1 MPDPRARDPHTPTF
15 DQQGVL
21 WFTMEESNFVG
32 RLDPRTGEI
41 KLKRVPTAHAVPYGI
56 VVLPSGIPYF
66 CEFGTNHLASI
77 DPQTMAVTEYSLP
90 ERARP
95 RRLAVALDGTIYY
108 SDYERGYLGHFDPTT
123 KRVDEWRSP
132 GGPGSEPH
140 GITVTPDGTVW
151 YASSHLKM

>member
-1 MPDPRARDPHTPTF
+1 M
-15 DQQGVL
+15 
-21 WFTMEESNFVG
+21 G

-66 CEFGTNHLASI
+66 CEFATNPLASMI
-77 DPQTMAVTEYSLP
+77 
-90 ERARP
+90 RRP
-95 RRLAVALDGTIYY
+95 WRSRNTHYRR
-108 SDYERGYLGHFDPTT
+108 EPTT

-132 GGPGSEPH
+132 GGPGSEPY

-151 YASSHLKM
+151 YSESGVKPNTLVRFDPKSKSFSTTPVPSGGGVIRNMAATKDGRVYLACSGVNKIGIAQLQ